1 MNFIIRETQPLSL
14 TINGVEYPAIWSFKA
29 ISIMEDYTGIMHLY
43 TLARFKEGKFE
54 PRELIGALVG
64 VLQAAGVVCELGGKD
79 VLADAL
85 MQSIKPSE
93 ESEITRQLMVIIS
106 AQGDQPA
113 EGDQKNALTQ
123 PPKT

>member
-1 MNFIIRETQPLSL
+1 
-14 TINGVEYPAIWSFKA
+14 
-29 ISIMEDYTGIMHLY
+29 MEDYTGLMHLY
-43 TLARFKEGKFE
+43 TLARFKEGRFE
-54 PRELIGALVG
+54 PKELIGALVG
-64 VLQAAGVVCELGGKD
+64 MLQAAGVVCELGGKD

-113 EGDQKNALTQ
+113 EGDPKNALKRPT
-123 PPKT
+123 KT